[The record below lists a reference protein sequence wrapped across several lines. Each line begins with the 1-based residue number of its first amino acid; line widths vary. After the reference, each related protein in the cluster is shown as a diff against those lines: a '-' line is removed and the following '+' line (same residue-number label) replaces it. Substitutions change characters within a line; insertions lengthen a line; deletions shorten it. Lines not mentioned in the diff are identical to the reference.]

1 MSESDLLIVEGL
13 RKFFPLGAAFLKR
26 PTAFVRAVD
35 RVSLNV
41 RRGETFAVVGESG
54 CGKTTLGRCI
64 LHLETPTDGRIVFEG
79 RDVAACDKY
88 ERRRLKRD
96 MQIIFQDPYSSLNRR
111 MTVGRIIGEGL
122 AVHKKLTA
130 AERREQV
137 LEMMRVVGL
146 REEHINRYPHEFSGG
161 QRQRIGIARA
171 LVLQPKLIVADE
183 PVSALDVSI
192 QAQIL
197 NLMVELQNRFGLT
210 YIFISHDLSV
220 VRHISNRLAVMY
232 LGRIMETAPSRSI
245 YEQPLHPYSEALISA
260 APVANPAVCKSAP
273 VLAGDVPSPIHVPSG
288 CSFHPRCRR
297 RQDVCLQTRPELREL
312 APNHSVACHFP
323 LESSFPMHRG
333 ASSLVGGV

>member
-1 MSESDLLIVEGL
+1 MSL
-13 RKFFPLGAAFLKR
+13 R
-26 PTAFVRAVD
+26 
-35 RVSLNV
+35 V

-64 LHLETPTDGRIVFEG
+64 LQLETPTDGRVIFEG
-79 RDVAACDKY
+79 RDVAACNKY

-122 AVHKKLTA
+122 AIHERLTA
-130 AERREQV
+130 SERREQV

-146 REEHINRYPHEFSGG
+146 GEEYVNRYPHEFSGG

-171 LVLQPKLIVADE
+171 LILQPKLIVADE

-197 NLMVELQNRFGLT
+197 NLMVELQNRFSLT

-220 VRHISNRLAVMY
+220 VRHISDRLAVMY
-232 LGRIMETAPSRSI
+232 LGRIMETAPSSSI
-245 YEQPLHPYSEALISA
+245 YERPLHPYSKALISA
-260 APVANPAVCKSAP
+260 APVANPAVRKSAA
-273 VLAGDVPSPIHVPSG
+273 LLSGDVPSPIHIPPG
-288 CSFHPRCRR
+288 CSFHPRCNHK
-297 RQDVCLQTRPELREL
+297 QDICLVTRPELREL

-323 LESSFPMHRG
+323 LDRPLLEAP
-333 ASSLVGGV
+333 